1 MIHATTSKPLTFY
14 IDSPSVRVFQEF
26 AGESLGKLDEYEAW
40 DVITALCQAASLASQ
55 YEQATID
62 IHETIE
68 ALGDDI
74 GFSDHCKK
82 CLEALHG
89 FPASQVN
96 ALMVGILA
104 VAFDV

>member
-1 MIHATTSKPLTFY
+1 MIQVKTSKPLTFY

-104 VAFDV
+104 VAFEV

>member
-1 MIHATTSKPLTFY
+1 MPQLVTIRPLTSY
-14 IDSPSVRVFQEF
+14 VNTPSVRIFQQY
-26 AGESLGKLDEYEAW
+26 AGESM
-40 DVITALCQAASLASQ
+40 
-55 YEQATID
+55 
-62 IHETIE
+62 
-68 ALGDDI
+68 

-104 VAFDV
+104 VAFEV